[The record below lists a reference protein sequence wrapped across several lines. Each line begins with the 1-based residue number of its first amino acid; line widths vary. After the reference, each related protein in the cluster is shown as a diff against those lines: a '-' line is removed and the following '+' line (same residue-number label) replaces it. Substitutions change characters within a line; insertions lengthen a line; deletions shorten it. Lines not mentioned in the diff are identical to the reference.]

1 MNSGNSKLATIC
13 AFVAAAAAV
22 VCAIL
27 VLAMWMRDSPTVPEA
42 PIVTLGEFNQLQIG
56 MTYDQAKAI
65 IGAEGAFMTGSQM
78 TGFKTAGY
86 QWDNADGS
94 NAMLVFH
101 DDKIIVKSQVK
112 LR

>member
-1 MNSGNSKLATIC
+1 
-13 AFVAAAAAV
+13 
-22 VCAIL
+22 
-27 VLAMWMRDSPTVPEA
+27 MWMRDSPKVPEA
-42 PIVTLGEFNQLQIG
+42 PIVTLSEFNHLRIG

-65 IGAEGAFMTGSQM
+65 IGAEGALMTNAG
-78 TGFKTAGY
+78 KTAGY

-101 DDKIIVKSQVK
+101 DDKIMVKSQVK

>member
-1 MNSGNSKLATIC
+1 MNSKNSKLAAIC
-13 AFVAAAAAV
+13 ALVAAVAAV
-22 VCAIL
+22 VCVIL

-42 PIVTLGEFNQLQIG
+42 PIVTLSEFNQLQIG

-65 IGAEGAFMTGSQM
+65 IGAEGAFMTG
-78 TGFKTAGY
+78 TNNVAGY

-101 DDKIIVKSQVK
+101 DRKIMVKSQVK